1 MLEELLPNPPSAA
14 VEPVVP
20 VEPVLPVVPVVP
32 VEPVL
37 PVVPVLAAPSML
49 ITLVNAALVICA
61 LYVPM
66 ML

>member
-1 MLEELLPNPPSAA
+1 MLEELLPKPPSVA
-14 VEPVVP
+14 VDPVVP
-20 VEPVLPVVPVVP
+20 VEPVLPVVP